1 MPTPRQLAEAAFNL
15 HEEGHITRE
24 ELVNV
29 LQQCIN
35 VTALENG
42 YAEKYGL
49 PFPEP
54 TTTAPKQQEDRA

>member
-1 MPTPRQLAEAAFNL
+1 MSTPRQLAETAFRL

-24 ELVNV
+24 ELVNI

-49 PFPEP
+49 PFP
-54 TTTAPKQQEDRA
+54 AHEDAA